1 VNKLSLLI
9 LIFLFVNNCSLDKKS
24 GLWTQDKN
32 LKEDNQNQNQK
43 KKLFK
48 KEAVNT
54 VEFNSNLN
62 IEFPPSKRINKFNSI
77 DNNNALVSYKGKLKS
92 ISKYKFSK
100 ISRFNEFDPEFIF
113 SKDDLIFFDK
123 KGSIIKFDNNSKLIW
138 SKNNYTKSEKKL
150 MPILFMASQ
159 GDNLF
164 IADSLSNYYLI
175 NITNGETIW
184 SNTHTSPFNSQ
195 VKIYKDK
202 VFVVD
207 SENTLNCYSIK
218 DGSKLWYLKTENSFI
233 NSSKK
238 LSIVLK
244 NNNVYFANSLGDITA
259 VDVNNGSLIWQIST
273 QNSDNYEEIFNFK
286 TSEIIA
292 GNKSILFSNNKNE
305 FYSVD
310 QISGIIN
317 WKQKINSNVRP
328 TLIGNLILTIS
339 MEGYL
344 YIIDNKTGNIIKI
357 TDVFS
362 KFKDKQRNNIKPI
375 GFLVGTYDIF
385 LTTSNGSLL
394 VIDKL
399 TGKTKST
406 FKFSKGKLS
415 RPLSLNQDMFII
427 KDDSIIKLN

>member
-9 LIFLFVNNCSLDKKS
+9 LLLLFTNNCSLDKKT
-24 GLWTQDKN
+24 GLWTNDKN
-32 LKEDNQNQNQK
+32 LKEEKENQK
-43 KKLFK
+43 QKLFK
-48 KEAVNT
+48 TEAINT
-54 VEFNSNLN
+54 NEFNTNLAIKFPLN
-62 IEFPPSKRINKFNSI
+62 IKTKKFNSI
-77 DNNNALVSYKGKLKS
+77 DNNNGLVNYKGKIKG

-113 SKDDLIFFDK
+113 KNDDLIFFDN
-123 KGSIIKFDNNSKLIW
+123 KGSIIKFDNNSDLIW

-150 MPILFMASQ
+150 RPILFMASQ
-159 GDNLF
+159 GNNLF
-164 IADSLSNYYLI
+164 VADSLSKYYVI
-175 NITNGETIW
+175 NTINGNIIW
-184 SNTHTSPFNSQ
+184 SKTHTSPYNSQ

-218 DGSKLWYLKTENSFI
+218 DGSKLWYLKTEKSFI

-244 NNNVYFANSLGDITA
+244 NNNVYFSNSLGDITA
-259 VDVNNGSLIWQIST
+259 VNSDNGSLKWQIST
-273 QNSDNYEEIFNFK
+273 QNSNIYEEIFNFK

-292 GNKSILFSNNKNE
+292 GNKSIIFSNNKNE

-310 QISGIIN
+310 QISGTIN

-328 TLIGNLILTIS
+328 TLIGSLILTIS
-339 MEGYL
+339 IEGYL
-344 YIIDNKTGNIIKI
+344 YIIDNETGNIIRI

-362 KFKDKQRNNIKPI
+362 RFNDKKRKNIKPI
-375 GFLVGTYDIF
+375 GFLVGTHDIF

-399 TGKTKST
+399 NGKTKST

-415 RPLSLNQDMFII
+415 RPLSLNQNMFII
-427 KDDSIIKLN
+427 KDNSIIKLN

>member
-1 VNKLSLLI
+1 MNKLSLLI
-9 LIFLFVNNCSLDKKS
+9 LILLFANNCSLDKKS

-32 LKEDNQNQNQK
+32 LKEDNEDLK
-43 KKLFK
+43 KKLFE
-48 KEAVNT
+48 KEIVNT
-54 VEFNSNLN
+54 NEFNINLN
-62 IEFPPSKRINKFNSI
+62 IEFPLNIKINKYNSI
-77 DNNNALVSYKGKLKS
+77 DNNNGLVDYKGKLKS
-92 ISKYKFSK
+92 KSSYKFSK

-113 SKDDLIFFDK
+113 NKDNLIFFDN

-138 SKNNYTKSEKKL
+138 SKNNYSKFEKKL
-150 MPILFMASQ
+150 TPILFMASQ
-159 GDNLF
+159 ENNLF
-164 IADSLSNYYLI
+164 VADSLSNYYLI
-175 NITNGETIW
+175 NINNGETIW

-195 VKIYKDK
+195 VKIYKNK

-218 DGSKLWYLKTENSFI
+218 DGSKLWDFKTENSFI

-238 LSIVLK
+238 LSLVLK
-244 NNNVYFANSLGDITA
+244 NNNVYFTNSLGDLTA
-259 VDVNNGSLIWQIST
+259 IDIDNGSLKWQIST

-286 TSEIIA
+286 TSEIIV

-305 FYSVD
+305 FYSID

-328 TLIGNLILTIS
+328 TLIGNLVLTIS
-339 MEGYL
+339 MQGYL
-344 YIIDNKTGNIIKI
+344 YIIDNKTGNIIRI
-357 TDVFS
+357 TDVFN
-362 KFKDKQRNNIKPI
+362 KFKDKKRKNIKPV
-375 GFLVGTYDIF
+375 GFLVGTFDIF

-399 TGKTKST
+399 TGRTKSI

-415 RPLSLNQDMFII
+415 RPLSINQDMFII
-427 KDDSIIKLN
+427 KDNSIIKLN